1 MRKDSFGYRH
11 SNHSVG
17 LANVHLVWI
26 PKRRRPVLKGEV
38 RQRLAQIIEEVAAE
52 HKWIIE
58 AKEIASDHV
67 HVLVEYDE
75 QTPICKV
82 VRAFKGRSSRLLR
95 QEFPHLLKLP
105 SLWTRSYFY
114 DTSGKVSTA
123 KITAYVND
131 PHHQKH

>member
-11 SNHSVG
+11 ENHSVG

-26 PKRRRPVLKGEV
+26 PKRRRRVLRGDV
-38 RQRLAQIIEEVAAE
+38 RLRLAEILESVAADN
-52 HKWIIE
+52 KWMIE

-67 HVLVEYDE
+67 QVVVEYDE
-75 QTPICKV
+75 KTPICKV

-123 KITAYVND
+123 KIMAYVND
-131 PHHQKH
+131 PHHERH

>member
-11 SNHSVG
+11 NNHSVG
-17 LANVHLVWI
+17 LANVHLVWV
-26 PKRRRPVLKGEV
+26 PKRRKPVLRGDV
-38 RQRLAQIIEEVAAE
+38 RLRLAEILEDVARE
-52 HKWIIE
+52 HRWIIK

-67 HVLVEYDE
+67 HVVVEYDE

-95 QEFPHLLKLP
+95 KEFPPLLKLP

-123 KITAYVND
+123 KIMAYVND
-131 PHHQKH
+131 PHHERH